1 MHSHVLLVYVF
12 KLLQIISTAQVLS
25 TFPNASYCGKKVPS
39 IRFATIDGRLD
50 FYFFYS
56 NTNYFVQLEDTKIKT
71 ERVCSMQHTEQT
83 TVLHHSSLGLHCRC
97 CSDQI
102 SYTAGLISTNTVR

>member
-39 IRFATIDGRLD
+39 IRLAAIDGRL
-50 FYFFYS
+50 YCFFYS
-56 NTNYFVQLEDTKIKT
+56 NTNNFVQLEDTKIKT
-71 ERVCSMQHTEQT
+71 ERCCSMQCTEQT
-83 TVLHHSSLGLHCRC
+83 TVVHQSSLGLHCRC